1 MILYFSLF
9 IEKNKKQQKI
19 KKGSEK
25 NNQENKRIILEWD
38 FYNTK
43 GKEIILKDNIEN

>member
-1 MILYFSLF
+1 MSLYFSLF

-25 NNQENKRIILEWD
+25 NNQENKRIILE
-38 FYNTK
+38 
-43 GKEIILKDNIEN
+43 